1 MGSLHKRSDGRSR
14 YWWASFYGP
23 DGRQVF
29 RSTKCENRDD
39 AMQVLAKW
47 EGLSNRARAGVL
59 TEEQVRRVA
68 ADLYLRATGE
78 TVRRQTVKEFLEG
91 WAKRKELEVADAS
104 AVEYR
109 RVAQGFIAS
118 IGSRSDKDVSLV
130 TPAQVTRW
138 RDDLAG
144 RLAAGT
150 VNKQLKILRGAW
162 NQAAREGLVASNSF
176 AAVQIVRARKTF
188 KTTRRAFTLPEMR
201 RILAAASGEWRG
213 IILFGL
219 YTGQRLSDITS
230 LAWNQIDTVEGVV
243 RFVTAKTGAVLDI
256 PLAGPLVDWL
266 GTVAVPKSATAPIFP
281 VANAASVSQNSK
293 TFAKILVAA
302 GLRKELPDHKAHKQ
316 GRSSRRE
323 ASEVTFHCLR
333 HTATSLLKNAGV
345 SDVVAREI
353 IGHKTEAISRI
364 YTHIEGKT
372 MKRAIAALP
381 DLTKADRTERKGGG
395 NEAR

>member
-1 MGSLHKRSDGRSR
+1 MSSLHKRSDGRSR
-14 YWWASFYGP
+14 FWWASWYGP
-23 DGRQVF
+23 DGRQMF

-109 RVAQGFIAS
+109 RVGDGFIESLGRRAE
-118 IGSRSDKDVSLV
+118 KDVSLV
-130 TPAQVTRW
+130 TPAQVAAW
-138 RDDLAG
+138 RDSLAG

-162 NQAAREGLVASNSF
+162 NQAAREGLVTSNPF
-176 AAVQIVRARKTF
+176 AAVQTVKARRSF
-188 KTTRRAFTLPEMR
+188 ETTRRAFTVDEMR
-201 RILAAASGEWRG
+201 RILAASTGEWRG

-219 YTGQRLSDITS
+219 YTGQRLSDITG
-230 LAWNQIDTVEGVV
+230 LTWNQVDPAEGVV
-243 RFVTAKTGAVLDI
+243 HFVTAKTGTVLDI
-256 PLAGPLVDWL
+256 PLAGPVLDWI
-266 GTVAVPKSATAPIFP
+266 GTAPAPKASNAPLFP
-281 VANAASVSQNSK
+281 VANASSVSQNSK
-293 TFAKILVAA
+293 AFAKILVAA

-316 GRSSRRE
+316 GRSAKRE

-353 IGHKTEAISRI
+353 IGHKTEAVSRI

-381 DLTKADRTERKGGG
+381 DLTKEERPAKG
-395 NEAR
+395 ARR

>member
-14 YWWASFYGP
+14 FWWASWYGP
-23 DGRQVF
+23 DGRQMF

-39 AMQVLAKW
+39 AMQVLSKW
-47 EGLSNRARAGVL
+47 DGLSNRARAGVL
-59 TEEQVRRVA
+59 TEEQVRKVA
-68 ADLYLRATGE
+68 ADLYLRATGDAID
-78 TVRRQTVKEFLEG
+78 RQSAREFLKG

-109 RVAQGFIAS
+109 RVAEGFIES
-118 IGSRSDKDVSLV
+118 IGSRADKDVSLV

-138 RDDLAG
+138 RDDMAS

-162 NQAAREGLVASNSF
+162 NQAAREGLVTTNPF
-176 AAVQIVRARKTF
+176 AAVQIVKARRTF
-188 KTTRRAFTLPEMR
+188 QTTRRAFTLPEMR
-201 RILAAASGEWRG
+201 RILAASAGEWRG

-219 YTGQRLSDITS
+219 YTGQRLSDITGLS
-230 LAWNQIDTVEGVV
+230 WSQVDTAEGVV

-266 GTVAVPKSATAPIFP
+266 GTVEVPKSATAPVFP
-281 VANAASVSQNSK
+281 DANAASVSQNSK
-293 TFAKILVAA
+293 AFAKILVAA

-316 GRSSRRE
+316 GRNARRE
-323 ASEVTFHCLR
+323 ASDVTFHCLR

-353 IGHKTEAISRI
+353 IGHKTEAVSRI

-372 MKRAIAALP
+372 MKRAIDALP
-381 DLTKADRTERKGGG
+381 DLTKEVTGGRKAG
-395 NEAR
+395 AQ